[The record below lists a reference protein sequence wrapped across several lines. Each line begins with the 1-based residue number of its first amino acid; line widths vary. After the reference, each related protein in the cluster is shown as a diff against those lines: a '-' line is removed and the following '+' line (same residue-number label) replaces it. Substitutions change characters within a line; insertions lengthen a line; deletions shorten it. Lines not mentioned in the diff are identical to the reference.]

1 MSSRFCPSVLDRNG
15 PVPFEIK
22 STPKVT
28 RSFGSF
34 METYGPELAFVM
46 NEREL
51 KRDGSILYVPLVF
64 TRKAVDS
71 VQ

>member
-1 MSSRFCPSVLDRNG
+1 M
-15 PVPFEIK
+15 PFEIK